1 MSELKLFL
9 PITKV
14 DVDRRLVYGLA
25 TAEVADRAGEICDYQ
40 STKPYYEAWSAEMNE
55 ASGGKSLG
63 ALRAMHGRVAAGKI
77 TDIAFD
83 DEGKRIMIAAK
94 IVDDDE
100 WRKVEE
106 GVYTGFSQGGRY
118 VRRWPDPGSDLTRY
132 TAEPREISL
141 VDLPAVASATFEVI
155 KDGVTEKRA
164 FVSAAPA
171 KDTTSAD
178 DDDGAETAA
187 QRLAALVQLVGVA
200 RELSRK
206 LIAEAEALAAQIGAE
221 ADDDAPPAPDASQPD
236 NAEPSAS
243 KIAAPPASQPS
254 PVEAPPSPALAKAL
268 GETAAL
274 RARLDTMAP
283 DLVALTSRIA
293 VLEAQPQPAR
303 AALRAVS
310 KSADGAG
317 ADGSSIDDAIRR
329 LSTLPPADR
338 ALALTKLSLANPI
351 SPRL

>member
-1 MSELKLFL
+1 MSELSLFL

-14 DVDRRLVYGLA
+14 DADQRIVYGIA
-25 TAEVADRAGEICDYQ
+25 TAEVADRAGEICDYD

-83 DEGKRIMIAAK
+83 DAGKRIMIAAK

-118 VRRWPDPGSDLTRY
+118 VRRWSDPGGELTRY

-141 VDLPAVASATFEVI
+141 VDLPCVASATFEVI
-155 KDGVTEKRA
+155 KDGIAQKRA
-164 FVSAAPA
+164 FAAAAKNAAPTQG
-171 KDTTSAD
+171 DEQD
-178 DDDGAETAA
+178 NENDGGDAA
-187 QRLAALVQLVGVA
+187 QRLAALVQLVAMA
-200 RELSRK
+200 RALSRQ
-206 LIAEAEALAAQIGAE
+206 LSAEAEALAAQIGG
-221 ADDDAPPAPDASQPD
+221 DPAPDALQAND
-236 NAEPSAS
+236 DDLQAS
-243 KIAAPPASQPS
+243 KIAAPPASPAAAEPIPS
-254 PVEAPPSPALAKAL
+254 LALAKAL

-274 RARLDTMAP
+274 RTRLDELTPGLA
-283 DLVALTSRIA
+283 ALSSRIA
-293 VLEAQPQPAR
+293 ALEAQPLPAK

-310 KSADGAG
+310 KSADGLSSEG
-317 ADGSSIDDAIRR
+317 AAPVDEAIRR
-329 LSTLPPADR
+329 LAALPASER

-351 SPRL
+351 AGRF

>member
-14 DVDRRLVYGLA
+14 DVDQRLVYGLA

-40 STKPYYEAWSAEMNE
+40 STKPYYEAWSAEVNE

-100 WRKVEE
+100 WRKVVE

-155 KDGVTEKRA
+155 KDGVAEKRA
-164 FVSAAPA
+164 FASAAPA
-171 KDTTSAD
+171 KDATSGND
-178 DDDGAETAA
+178 DEGAETAA
-187 QRLAALVQLVGVA
+187 QRLAALVQLVGAA

-206 LIAEAEALAAQIGAE
+206 LNAEAEALAAQIGSE
-221 ADDDAPPAPDASQPD
+221 ADDTPSAPDASQPD

-254 PVEAPPSPALAKAL
+254 PDEAPPSPALAKAL

-274 RARLDTMAP
+274 RTRLDVMAP
-283 DLVALTSRIA
+283 DLAALASRIA
-293 VLEAQPQPAR
+293 ALEAQPQPAR

-317 ADGSSIDDAIRR
+317 ADGGSSVDDAIRR
-329 LSTLPPADR
+329 LSTLPPAER